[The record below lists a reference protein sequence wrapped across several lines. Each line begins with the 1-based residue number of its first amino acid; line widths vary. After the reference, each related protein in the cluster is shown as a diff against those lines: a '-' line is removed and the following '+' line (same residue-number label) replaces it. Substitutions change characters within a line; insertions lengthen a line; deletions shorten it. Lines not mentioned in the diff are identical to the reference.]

1 VAREPGP
8 RIRFSESWRERLIRW
23 VLRDVAVRAGVFIDE
38 SWFVL
43 WPHQAESWAEVGRPL
58 RIPKSKSWGR
68 DERPPSRALYAEMD
82 VRGREVRAEWHE
94 TWNQEETW
102 RHLEGVIKRY
112 EQRGV
117 RYLVVFWDHGPW
129 HTASSVRRKVRAH
142 NLEVKRQRRA
152 GNEGGVRVLLFYL
165 PIRSPWLMPLEGV
178 FGQTKRAIGTG
189 QHETMAE
196 LQAAVER
203 RLEHRNTRPIKHP
216 QLPKAS

>member
-1 VAREPGP
+1 M
-8 RIRFSESWRERLIRW
+8 IRW
-23 VLRDVAVRAGVFIDE
+23 VLGDVFARAGVFIDE

-43 WPHQAESWAEVGRPL
+43 WPHQAEGWAEVGRPL
-58 RIPKSKSWGR
+58 RIPKDKSWGR
-68 DERPPSRALYAEMD
+68 SDRPPSKALYAQMD
-82 VRGREVRAEWHE
+82 VGNRKVVGEWHD

-102 RHLEGVIKRY
+102 RHLEGVIKSY

-117 RYLVVFWDHGPW
+117 RYLVVFWDHAPW
-129 HTASSVRRKVRAH
+129 HVANSVRRRAREH
-142 NLEVKRQRRA
+142 NREVKRQRR
-152 GNEGGVRVLLFYL
+152 EGGEQGVRVLLFYL

-189 QHETMAE
+189 QREAMAD

-203 RLEHRNTRPIKHP
+203 RLEHRNPHPIKHT